1 MKRRDFIQLTPS
13 AIALTMLNAHHLFAA
28 SNIFTPQKS
37 VKPRIK
43 ALRLLTSSPLS
54 EMKRFYGDL
63 IGLPI
68 VDEKAK
74 ELTIQTG
81 LSQLTFVKI
90 NEPGVRPFY
99 HFAFNIPQNK
109 IEAALKWQ
117 QAKTPLVNPRPGM
130 PGDPS
135 KDIVHFPHWNA
146 HSIFFLDPAG
156 NLVEYIARH
165 DLKNDAPGA
174 FSVKDILYA
183 SEIGLI
189 LNDVQSIRALIED
202 QFKLTSY
209 RGSGNFMP
217 MGDEYGLL
225 LLLETGTTWTSHPG
239 QVNKTYIF
247 GTSVYIYSDTGKNW
261 KSKDYPYEII
271 TK

>member
-1 MKRRDFIQLTPS
+1 MKRRDFIHLTPS
-13 AIALTMLNAHHLFAA
+13 AIALTMLNAHYLVAG
-28 SNIFTPQKS
+28 SNTFTSPTS
-37 VKPRIK
+37 DKPRIK
-43 ALRLLTSSPLS
+43 ALRLLTASPLR
-54 EMKRFYGDL
+54 EMKAFYGDL
-63 IGLPI
+63 LGLPI
-68 VDEKAK
+68 LAENAK

-81 LSQLTFVKI
+81 LSELIFLKI
-90 NEPGVRPFY
+90 NEKDIRPFY

-109 IEAALKWQ
+109 IEAAFKWQ

-135 KDIVHFPHWNA
+135 KDIIHFPHWNA

-165 DLKNDAPGA
+165 DLKNDAKGS
-174 FSVKDILYA
+174 FSANDILYA

-189 LNDVQSIRALIED
+189 LNDVQSVRALIED

-225 LLLETGTTWTSHPG
+225 LLLEKGGQWTSHPG
-239 QVNKTYIF
+239 QVNKTDIF
-247 GTSVYIYSDTGKNW
+247 DTAVHIYSDTINNW
-261 KSKDYPYEII
+261 YSEDYPYKII